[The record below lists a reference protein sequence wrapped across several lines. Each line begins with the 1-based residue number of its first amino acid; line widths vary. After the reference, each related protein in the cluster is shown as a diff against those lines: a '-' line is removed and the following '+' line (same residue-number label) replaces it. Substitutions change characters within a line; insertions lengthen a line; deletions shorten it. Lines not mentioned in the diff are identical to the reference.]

1 MTKLELKRSQRA
13 KEVKMS
19 EKIKSNTADRE
30 IITTRLFDAPRE
42 LVFQAWTDPQ
52 HIVHWWGPNGFR
64 VTMHEMNVKPG
75 GQWRFIMHAPDG
87 TDFKNENVYIEV
99 VKPLRLVYDHVTGP
113 KHHVTVTFE
122 AQGDKTLVTMQMVF
136 ETAELRD
143 RIVKEFSAIE
153 GAKQTFNRLSDY
165 IGADATRMPKE
176 TDFLLTRIF
185 DAPRELVFEM
195 WSDPKHVVKWWGP
208 EHFTSPSCDIDFRP
222 GGKFLF
228 CMRSPDGKDH
238 WNTGIYKEIIVPE
251 KIVST
256 MTFSD
261 KDGNFLE
268 PSTHGIGPDFTSNM
282 LDVVTFDV
290 HDGNKTKLTI
300 RRNVP
305 MSVSKKYMMDLGW
318 NSSLDKFEQLL
329 VKGKQ

>member
-1 MTKLELKRSQRA
+1 
-13 KEVKMS
+13 MS
-19 EKIKSNTADRE
+19 EKNKSSTADRE
-30 IITTRLFDAPRE
+30 IITTRLFDAPRD
-42 LVFQAWTDPQ
+42 LVFQAWTDPK
-52 HIVHWWGPNGFR
+52 HIVHWWGPNGFS

-75 GQWRFIMHAPDG
+75 GQWRFIMHGPDG
-87 TDFKNENVYIEV
+87 TDYKNDKVYIEV
-99 VKPLRLVYDHVTGP
+99 VKPSRLVYDHVTGP

-122 AQGDKTLVTMQMVF
+122 AQGNKTLVTMHMVF

-143 RIVKEFSAIE
+143 KIVKEFRAIE
-153 GAKQTFNRLSDY
+153 GAQQTFNRLSDY
-165 IGADATRMPKE
+165 IGADATKMPKE
-176 TDFLLTRIF
+176 TDFVLTRIF

-195 WSDPKHVVKWWGP
+195 WSNPKHVMKWWGP
-208 EHFTSPSCDIDFRP
+208 DPYTSPAAEIDFRP
-222 GGKFLF
+222 GGRFLF
-228 CMRSPDGKDH
+228 CMRSPEGKDI
-238 WNTGIYKEIIVPE
+238 WSAGVYKEIVVPE

-256 MTFSD
+256 MIFSD

-268 PSTHGIGPDFTSNM
+268 PSSHGIGPDFTSYM

-318 NSSLDKFEQLL
+318 NSSLDKLAEELAINLKQLL
-329 VKGKQ
+329 AKGK

>member
-1 MTKLELKRSQRA
+1 
-13 KEVKMS
+13 MS
-19 EKIKSNTADRE
+19 EKNKSSTADRE
-30 IITTRLFDAPRE
+30 IITTRLFDAPRD
-42 LVFQAWTDPQ
+42 LVFQAWTDPK
-52 HIVHWWGPNGFR
+52 HIVHWWGPNGFS

-75 GQWRFIMHAPDG
+75 GQWRFIMHGPDG
-87 TDFKNENVYIEV
+87 TDYKNDKVYIEV
-99 VKPLRLVYDHVTGP
+99 EKPTRLVYDHVTGP

-122 AQGDKTLVTMQMVF
+122 AQGNKTLVTMHMVF

-143 RIVKEFSAIE
+143 KIVKEFRAIE
-153 GAKQTFNRLSDY
+153 GAQQTFNRLSDY
-165 IGADATRMPKE
+165 IGADATKMPKE
-176 TDFLLTRIF
+176 TDFVLTRIF

-195 WSDPKHVVKWWGP
+195 WSNPKHVMKWWGP
-208 EHFTSPSCDIDFRP
+208 DPYTSPAAEIDFRP
-222 GGKFLF
+222 GGRFLF
-228 CMRSPDGKDH
+228 CMRSPEGKDI
-238 WNTGIYKEIIVPE
+238 WSAGVYKEIVVPE

-256 MTFSD
+256 MIFSD

-268 PSTHGIGPDFTSNM
+268 PSSHGIGPDFTSYM

-318 NSSLDKFEQLL
+318 NSSLDKLAEELAINLKQLL
-329 VKGKQ
+329 AKGK